1 VVSYGANLS
10 ASAARARTIASCAS
24 SMTLVAVTGP
34 QPKRTQA
41 RIVPRRAN
49 VFFWYPG
56 VGSLSSSLLE
66 PGVEPPYHLSM
77 IAALLASLLST
88 APVLEMTEPQL
99 DAKIAEAHRLPF
111 AERIDALS
119 RLFVGVPYTDLPLGD
134 GNQGPE
140 PGPLF
145 RTDGV
150 DCQTY
155 VETVLAM
162 ANGRSLD
169 QAKAILDDIRY
180 ADGKPS
186 FQSRNHFT
194 EAQWLPANA
203 RKGYL
208 ADEVPALDRR
218 APTET
223 LILEK
228 SQWTQVPGL
237 KRLIPANVPEGKFK
251 VRYLP
256 LDQVE
261 KRAKDIPAGTVVM
274 VVREHDPNRV
284 VRITHM
290 GFMVRTDSGLAV
302 RHASTGK
309 EHAVIDEPLDA
320 FVRRQ
325 GEYKKWK
332 VIGVALARPLDASR
346 RVSRIQTA
354 SR

>member
-1 VVSYGANLS
+1 MIPA
-10 ASAARARTIASCAS
+10 
-24 SMTLVAVTGP
+24 
-34 QPKRTQA
+34 
-41 RIVPRRAN
+41 
-49 VFFWYPG
+49 
-56 VGSLSSSLLE
+56 LL
-66 PGVEPPYHLSM
+66 
-77 IAALLASLLST
+77 AALLSS

-111 AERIDALS
+111 TERIDALS

-134 GNQGPE
+134 GDQGPE
-140 PGPLF
+140 PGPRF

-169 QAKAILDDIRY
+169 QTKAILDDIRY

-218 APTET
+218 APAET
-223 LILEK
+223 LILDK

-237 KRLIPANVPEGKFK
+237 KRLIPANVPDGKYK

-256 LDQVE
+256 LDRVE
-261 KRAKDIPAGTVVM
+261 KRAKDICPGSILM

-290 GFMVRTDSGLAV
+290 GFVVRTDSGLVV

-320 FVRRQ
+320 FVQRQ
-325 GEYKKWK
+325 REYKKWK
-332 VIGVALARPLDASR
+332 VIGVALARPLDAER

>member
-1 VVSYGANLS
+1 
-10 ASAARARTIASCAS
+10 
-24 SMTLVAVTGP
+24 
-34 QPKRTQA
+34 
-41 RIVPRRAN
+41 
-49 VFFWYPG
+49 
-56 VGSLSSSLLE
+56 
-66 PGVEPPYHLSM
+66 M
-77 IAALLASLLST
+77 IAALLAALLST
-88 APVLEMTEPQL
+88 APVLSLTEPQL
-99 DAKIAEAHRLPF
+99 DAKISEAQRLPF
-111 AERIDALS
+111 TQRIEVLSALF
-119 RLFVGVPYTDLPLGD
+119 LGVPYTDLPLGD
-134 GNQGPE
+134 GDKGPE

-155 VETVLAM
+155 VETVLAL
-162 ANGRSLD
+162 ANAHNLD
-169 QAKAILDDIRY
+169 HAKAILDDIRY

-208 ADEVPALDRR
+208 ADAVPSLDKR

-223 LILEK
+223 LVLDK

-237 KRLIPANVPEGKFK
+237 KRLTAADVPDGEYR

-256 LDQVE
+256 LDRVE
-261 KRAKDIPAGTVVM
+261 QSAQKIAPGTIVM

-290 GFMVRTDSGLAV
+290 GFVLRTDAGLVV
-302 RHASTGK
+302 RHASTGT
-309 EHAVIDEPLDA
+309 ERAVLDEPWDA
-320 FVRRQ
+320 FVQRQ
-325 GEYKKWK
+325 REYKKWK

-346 RVSRIQTA
+346 RVARIQTA
-354 SR
+354 QR

>member
-1 VVSYGANLS
+1 
-10 ASAARARTIASCAS
+10 
-24 SMTLVAVTGP
+24 M
-34 QPKRTQA
+34 
-41 RIVPRRAN
+41 
-49 VFFWYPG
+49 
-56 VGSLSSSLLE
+56 
-66 PGVEPPYHLSM
+66 M
-77 IAALLASLLST
+77 IAALFAALLSS
-88 APVLEMTEPQL
+88 APVLEMTEAQL

-111 AERIDALS
+111 AKRIDALS
-119 RLFVGVPYTDLPLGD
+119 RLFLGVPYTDLPLGD
-134 GNQGPE
+134 GDKGPE

-162 ANGRSLD
+162 ANGRNLD

-203 RKGYL
+203 DKGYL

-223 LILEK
+223 LVLDK
-228 SQWTQVPGL
+228 SQWTQVPAL
-237 KRLIPANVPEGKFK
+237 KRLTPANIPDGKYK

-256 LDQVE
+256 LDGVIR
-261 KRAKDIPAGTVVM
+261 RANDIVPGTILM

-290 GFMVRTDSGLAV
+290 GFVLRTGLGLVV
-302 RHASTGK
+302 RHASTGQ
-309 EHAVIDEPLDA
+309 EHAVVDEPLEA
-320 FVRRQ
+320 FVQRQ
-325 GEYKKWK
+325 AEYKKWK
-332 VIGVALARPLDASR
+332 VIGVALAQPLDASR

>member
-1 VVSYGANLS
+1 MIPA
-10 ASAARARTIASCAS
+10 
-24 SMTLVAVTGP
+24 
-34 QPKRTQA
+34 
-41 RIVPRRAN
+41 
-49 VFFWYPG
+49 
-56 VGSLSSSLLE
+56 LL
-66 PGVEPPYHLSM
+66 
-77 IAALLASLLST
+77 AALLSS
-88 APVLEMTEPQL
+88 APVLEMTDPQL

-111 AERIDALS
+111 PERIDSLS
-119 RLFVGVPYTDLPLGD
+119 RPFVGGPYTDLPLGD
-134 GNQGPE
+134 GEQGPE
-140 PGPLF
+140 PGPRF

-155 VETVLAM
+155 VETILAI

-208 ADEVPALDRR
+208 ADEVPGLDRR
-218 APTET
+218 APAET
-223 LILEK
+223 LVLDK

-237 KRLIPANVPEGKFK
+237 KRLTAAEVPDGEYR

-256 LDQVE
+256 LDRVE
-261 KRAKDIPAGTVVM
+261 QRAQKIAPGTIVM

-290 GFMVRTDSGLAV
+290 GFVLTTDAGLVV
-302 RHASTGK
+302 RHASTGT
-309 EHAVIDEPLDA
+309 ERAVLDEPWDA
-320 FVRRQ
+320 FVQRQ
-325 GEYKKWK
+325 REYKKWK

-346 RVSRIQTA
+346 RVARIQTA
-354 SR
+354 QR

>member
-1 VVSYGANLS
+1 
-10 ASAARARTIASCAS
+10 
-24 SMTLVAVTGP
+24 MT
-34 QPKRTQA
+34 
-41 RIVPRRAN
+41 
-49 VFFWYPG
+49 
-56 VGSLSSSLLE
+56 
-66 PGVEPPYHLSM
+66 
-77 IAALLASLLST
+77 AALLAALLST
-88 APVLEMTEPQL
+88 APVLSMTEAQL
-99 DAKIAEAHRLPF
+99 DARIAEAHRLPF
-111 AERIDALS
+111 AERLAALS
-119 RLFVGVPYTDLPLGD
+119 ELFVGVPYTDFPLGD
-134 GNQGPE
+134 GQAGPE

-162 ANGRSLD
+162 ANASSLGQARSV
-169 QAKAILDDIRY
+169 LDDIRY

-194 EAQWLPANA
+194 EAQWLPSNS

-218 APTET
+218 APSST
-223 LILEK
+223 LTLSKE
-228 SQWTQVPGL
+228 QWSQVPAL
-237 KRLIPANVPEGKFK
+237 KRLLPANIPDGKYR

-256 LDQVE
+256 LDQVQ
-261 KRAKDIPAGTVVM
+261 KRAREIAPGTVLM
-274 VVREHDPNRV
+274 VVRENDPARV

-290 GFMVRTDSGLAV
+290 GFVVRTKDGLFV
-302 RHASTGK
+302 RHASTGT

-320 FVRRQ
+320 FVQRQ

-332 VIGVALARPLDASR
+332 VVGVALARPLDASR
-346 RVSRIQTA
+346 RVARIQTA

>member
-1 VVSYGANLS
+1 
-10 ASAARARTIASCAS
+10 
-24 SMTLVAVTGP
+24 MP
-34 QPKRTQA
+34 
-41 RIVPRRAN
+41 
-49 VFFWYPG
+49 
-56 VGSLSSSLLE
+56 
-66 PGVEPPYHLSM
+66 M
-77 IAALLASLLST
+77 IAALLTATLSS
-88 APVLEMTEPQL
+88 APVLTLTEPQL
-99 DAKIAEAHRLPF
+99 DAKIAEAQRLPF
-111 AERIDALS
+111 TQRIEVLSALF
-119 RLFVGVPYTDLPLGD
+119 LGVPYTDLPLGD
-134 GNQGPE
+134 GDQGPE

-155 VETVLAM
+155 VETVLAL
-162 ANGRSLD
+162 ANARSLD
-169 QAKAILDDIRY
+169 HAKAILDDIRY

-208 ADEVPALDRR
+208 ADAVPSLDKR

-223 LILEK
+223 LVLDK

-237 KRLIPANVPEGKFK
+237 RRLTAAQVPDGKYR

-256 LDQVE
+256 LDRVE
-261 KRAKDIPAGTVVM
+261 ERAEKIAPGTIVM

-290 GFMVRTDSGLAV
+290 GFVLKTDAGLVV
-302 RHASTGK
+302 RHASTGTQR
-309 EHAVIDEPLDA
+309 AVLDEPWGA
-320 FVRRQ
+320 FVQRQ
-325 GEYKKWK
+325 REYKKWK

-346 RVSRIQTA
+346 RVSRIH
-354 SR
+354 

>member
-1 VVSYGANLS
+1 
-10 ASAARARTIASCAS
+10 
-24 SMTLVAVTGP
+24 
-34 QPKRTQA
+34 
-41 RIVPRRAN
+41 
-49 VFFWYPG
+49 
-56 VGSLSSSLLE
+56 
-66 PGVEPPYHLSM
+66 M
-77 IAALLASLLST
+77 IAALLAALLST
-88 APVLEMTEPQL
+88 APVLSLTEAQL
-99 DAKIAEAHRLPF
+99 DAKISEAQRLPF
-111 AERIDALS
+111 TQRIEVLSALF
-119 RLFVGVPYTDLPLGD
+119 LGVPYTDLPLGD
-134 GNQGPE
+134 GDQGPE

-155 VETVLAM
+155 VETVLAL
-162 ANGRSLD
+162 ANARSLD
-169 QAKAILDDIRY
+169 HAKAALANARSLDHAKAILDDIRY

-208 ADEVPALDRR
+208 ADAVPSLDKR

-223 LILEK
+223 LVLDK

-237 KRLIPANVPEGKFK
+237 KRLTAAQVPDGKYR

-256 LDQVE
+256 LDRVE
-261 KRAKDIPAGTVVM
+261 QRAQEIAPGTIVM

-290 GFMVRTDSGLAV
+290 GFVLKTDAGLVV
-302 RHASTGK
+302 RHASTGT
-309 EHAVIDEPLDA
+309 ERAVIDEPWDA
-320 FVRRQ
+320 FVQRQ
-325 GEYKKWK
+325 REYKKWQ

-346 RVSRIQTA
+346 RGGRSQRAQRDT
-354 SR
+354 

>member
-1 VVSYGANLS
+1 MTAPFLAVLF
-10 ASAARARTIASCAS
+10 AA
-24 SMTLVAVTGP
+24 
-34 QPKRTQA
+34 
-41 RIVPRRAN
+41 
-49 VFFWYPG
+49 
-56 VGSLSSSLLE
+56 
-66 PGVEPPYHLSM
+66 
-77 IAALLASLLST
+77 
-88 APVLEMTEPQL
+88 APVLSMSEAQL
-99 DAKIAEAHRLPF
+99 DAKIAQAHRLPF
-111 AERIDALS
+111 VERIGALS
-119 RLFVGVPYTDLPLGD
+119 ELFVGVPYTDFPLGD
-134 GNQGPE
+134 GEAGPE

-162 ANGRSLD
+162 ANAKSLSQARS
-169 QAKAILDDIRY
+169 ILDDIRY

-194 EAQWLPANA
+194 EAQWLPANT

-208 ADEVPALDRR
+208 KDEVPAIDRR
-218 APTET
+218 APSST
-223 LILEK
+223 LTLVKDDWQRI
-228 SQWTQVPGL
+228 PGL
-237 KRLIPANVPEGKFK
+237 KRLIPANVPDGKYP

-256 LDQVE
+256 LEEVPQH
-261 KRAKDIPAGTVVM
+261 AASIPPGTVLM
-274 VVREHDPNRV
+274 VVRENDPARV

-290 GFMVRTDSGLAV
+290 GFVVRTKDGLAV
-302 RHASTGK
+302 RHASTGQ

-325 GEYKKWK
+325 SEYKKWK
-332 VIGVALARPLDASR
+332 VIGVALAKPLDAKS

>member
-1 VVSYGANLS
+1 M
-10 ASAARARTIASCAS
+10 AAA
-24 SMTLVAVTGP
+24 L
-34 QPKRTQA
+34 
-41 RIVPRRAN
+41 
-49 VFFWYPG
+49 
-56 VGSLSSSLLE
+56 
-66 PGVEPPYHLSM
+66 
-77 IAALLASLLST
+77 IAALLAS
-88 APVLEMTEPQL
+88 APVLAMTEAQL
-99 DAKIAEAHRLPF
+99 DAKIAEVHRLPF
-111 AERIDALS
+111 ADRIGALS
-119 RLFVGVPYTDLPLGD
+119 ELFVGVPYTDLPLGD
-134 GNQGPE
+134 GESGPE

-162 ANGRSLD
+162 ANAGSLG
-169 QAKAILDDIRY
+169 QAKSILDDIRY

-194 EAQWLPANA
+194 EAQWLPANT

-208 ADEVPALDRR
+208 ADEVRALDRR
-218 APTET
+218 APVST
-223 LILEK
+223 LTLVKE
-228 SQWTQVPGL
+228 QWAQVPAL
-237 KRLIPANVPEGKFK
+237 KRLASANIPDGKYR

-256 LDQVE
+256 LDQVL
-261 KRAKDIPAGTVVM
+261 KHAKEIAPGTVSM
-274 VVREHDPNRV
+274 VVRENDPARV

-290 GFMVRTDSGLAV
+290 GFVVRTKDGLAI

-325 GEYKKWK
+325 SEYKKWK
-332 VIGVALARPLDASR
+332 VAGIALARPLDASR
-346 RVSRIQTA
+346 RVARIQTA